1 MQAAGDTATRS
12 CRGCITSTSDQP
24 AHVESKRPAMLQT
37 PEATRPRSATATW
50 AADLDAYIGSH
61 EASPGSSST
70 ETRQRLVA
78 GVKASPQSAEA
89 WRALLAHEESHGSN
103 MTHGLQADP
112 GRVSLYHIYYWATT
126 LVPRSSSKI
135 HKEAYLQLWLGFAR
149 QQW

>member
-1 MQAAGDTATRS
+1 M
-12 CRGCITSTSDQP
+12 I
-24 AHVESKRPAMLQT
+24 RPLLSQT
-37 PEATRPRSATATW
+37 PEAIRARSASATW

-61 EASPGSSST
+61 EGSPGGSST
-70 ETRQRLVA
+70 EARHRLVA

-89 WRALLAHEESHGSN
+89 WRALLAFEESHGSN

-112 GRVSLYHIYYWATT
+112 GRVSLYHMYYWATT
-126 LVPRSSSKI
+126 LVPRSSSKS